1 MKYHP
6 SHLSIRI
13 SADIAFVITTLDP
26 LPCSPIRWIS
36 LCRLQIQRD
45 ATLCNSFQISCHT
58 ASHIMRPPSPYVL
71 TNAGRPSL
79 SAIFRPL
86 RQLPPV
92 CCFPSIT
99 ASTSPQPS
107 AIRKAALSSHDFW
120 FPLLFRVS
128 VHQPSPFCH
137 PECFFQQPQPQL
149 LIPRI
154 HEINRLLACFI
165 LHLEVNV

>member
-92 CCFPSIT
+92 CCFFHNSIY
-99 ASTSPQPS
+99 QPS
-107 AIRKAALSSHDFW
+107 AFRHPESCLKQPRLLVPPPLPRQRPPAL
-120 FPLLFRVS
+120 PLL
-128 VHQPSPFCH
+128 PSGM
-137 PECFFQQPQPQL
+137 L
-149 LIPRI
+149 LSAATTSTLDSADPRDQ
-154 HEINRLLACFI
+154 
-165 LHLEVNV
+165 